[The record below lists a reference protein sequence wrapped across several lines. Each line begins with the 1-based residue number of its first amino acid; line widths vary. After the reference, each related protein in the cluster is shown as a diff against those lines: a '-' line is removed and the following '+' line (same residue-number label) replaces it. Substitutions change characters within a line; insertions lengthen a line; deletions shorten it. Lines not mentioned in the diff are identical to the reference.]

1 MCMLSRFSSVHLV
14 VILWTVD
21 HQAPLS
27 MGILQTRILEWLLD
41 PPSGDPPDPGI
52 KSTSLMSPALAG
64 EFFTTSATWEALM
77 NNGKLSVDLYDL
89 VKC

>member
-1 MCMLSRFSSVHLV
+1 MCMLSRFSSVHLF
-14 VILWTVD
+14 VILWTVA

-41 PPSGDPPDPGI
+41 PHSGDSPDPGI

-64 EFFTTSATWEALM
+64 EFFTTSAT
-77 NNGKLSVDLYDL
+77 
-89 VKC
+89 